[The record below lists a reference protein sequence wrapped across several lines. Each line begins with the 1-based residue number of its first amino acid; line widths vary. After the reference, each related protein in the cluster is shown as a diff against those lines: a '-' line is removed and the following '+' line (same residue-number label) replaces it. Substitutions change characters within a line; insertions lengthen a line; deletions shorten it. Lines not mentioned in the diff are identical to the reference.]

1 MNEHVFVGFG
11 FGPIQAGLFAK
22 EAFESRNFKRIV
34 ISEIDQKLV
43 DAVRANRGTY
53 YVNVARSDR
62 VETVRIDGVELFN
75 PTRDKELS
83 AALAEATEIATC
95 LPSVKFFDSEKPD
108 CVAALMAEGLRART
122 SDATIV
128 YAAENNNHA
137 AEILEDAVT
146 RRLRVGRAS
155 PLATDHRAGTHDLR
169 RVQFLNTV
177 IGKMSQVVTDPAEI
191 AQRRLTPIAPGIDRA
206 FLVEEFNRILVTK
219 TTIAGFTPGIRVF
232 IEKDDLLPFE
242 EAKLYGHN
250 AIHAMLGFIGTLK
263 GYTKMTEL
271 AGDKALMQVAREAF
285 IKESGGALIHKYASL
300 GDDLFTE
307 AGYRIYADDLLERM
321 TNPHLADTTAR
332 ASRDVVRKLG
342 VNDRIFGTMA
352 LALEH
357 GIEPKNMAM
366 DALAGVALLL
376 ANATE
381 YGVPVGCA
389 PHTNPSSLDAQCV
402 VRTLQELREDNLAQ
416 LLAWLWKTPITPALQ
431 RIIDGTY
438 AARGPLGKVLVP

>member
-22 EAFESRNFKRIV
+22 EAFESRNFTRIV

-75 PTRDKELS
+75 PTRDKELH
-83 AALAEATEIATC
+83 AALAQATEITTC
-95 LPSVKFFDSEKPD
+95 LPSVKFFESDKPD

-137 AEILEDAVT
+137 AEILEEAVT
-146 RRLRVGRAS
+146 KKFNA
-155 PLATDHRAGTHDLR
+155 PLPP

-206 FLVEEFNRILVTK
+206 FLIEEFNRILVTK

-263 GYTKMTEL
+263 GYVKMPEL
-271 AGDKALMQVAREAF
+271 AGDKALMRVAREAF
-285 IKESGGALIHKYASL
+285 IRDSGGALIRKYATL

-307 AGYRIYADDLLERM
+307 AGYRAYADDLLERM
-321 TNPHLADTTAR
+321 TNPHLADSVAR
-332 ASRDVVRKLG
+332 AARDVVRKLG

-366 DALAGVALLL
+366 GALAGVALLL
-376 ANATE
+376 ANANE
-381 YGVPVGCA
+381 YGVPTGCA
-389 PHTNPSSLDAQCV
+389 PHTNSSSLDARCV
-402 VRTLQELREDNLAQ
+402 VRTLQDLREDNLAQ
-416 LLAWLWKTPITPALQ
+416 LLAWLWKTPITPTLQ
-431 RIIDGTY
+431 RIIDCTF